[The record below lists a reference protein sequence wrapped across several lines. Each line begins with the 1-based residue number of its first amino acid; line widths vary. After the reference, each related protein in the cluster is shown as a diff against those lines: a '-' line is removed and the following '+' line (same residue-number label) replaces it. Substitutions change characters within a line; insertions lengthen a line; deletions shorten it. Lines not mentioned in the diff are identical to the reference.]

1 MRISRATMKMKKLE
15 SIAEMTFKQELDG
28 SDSSSSFGSGSLDS
42 AIGSSEESPKSS
54 SGLQSGKN
62 PNKLVHSP
70 TISMTQKVNFTA
82 QNKQLKDEVA
92 SDVEGVLRAN
102 SDIFQGHIDLGLA
115 GNRLSDSSFS
125 SEF

>member
-1 MRISRATMKMKKLE
+1 MRITRATMKMKKLE
-15 SIAEMTFKQELDG
+15 SIAEMTKQELDG
-28 SDSSSSFGSGSLDS
+28 SDSSFSSCPGSLHS

-62 PNKLVHSP
+62 PNKLVQSP

-82 QNKQLKDEVA
+82 QNKQLKEEVA
-92 SDVEGVLRAN
+92 SDVVAGVLRSI